1 MTRQTSLPAL
11 FARITSKYS
20 IYLILLAMLVICS
33 LLSDAFFSAKNLSN
47 ISRQI
52 SITTIISFGMTMLI
66 IAGMIDLAAGSVMA
80 LAGIFAVASYKATG
94 SLIVGLGV
102 GIAVGIS
109 LLFGAILTYGPK
121 GLTFEAQEIIGGTLS
136 IVAVGFVTWM
146 VLWMATASPWAAMCS
161 ALPTQLRSRRKGVRA
176 SSSWASR
183 LSRPAASAVKTP
195 SVSARM

>member
-66 IAGMIDLAAGSVMA
+66 IAGMIDLAAGSQTVFNTLCSDVTIHMI
-80 LAGIFAVASYKATG
+80 LNGQS
-94 SLIVGLGV
+94 GV
-102 GIAVGIS
+102 ND
-109 LLFGAILTYGPK
+109 
-121 GLTFEAQEIIGGTLS
+121 
-136 IVAVGFVTWM
+136 
-146 VLWMATASPWAAMCS
+146 CS
-161 ALPTQLRSRRKGVRA
+161 SRRNGIWGRPSRH
-176 SSSWASR
+176 SSTPNST
-183 LSRPAASAVKTP
+183 AAST
-195 SVSARM
+195 R